1 MKKRIVSALS
11 AVTMLVTGGLALS
24 ACKDNAKEQEKV
36 MNVSLNPE
44 IEFVLDSKDKVVS
57 VNALNEEGNVIIS
70 GSAEFVGKNADEA
83 VKLFIEISKDTGY
96 MVSGRLESGENEVKV
111 AISGDTKKAQ
121 ELFSKIQTTVNKTLE
136 DLDIEG
142 TIKKADAL
150 TKEYLQNLVNECA
163 PYLDAAKVKAMEY
176 DELVKEIASSR
187 KETKDLLSQELKDA
201 YYQAK
206 ADALKLAQLENA
218 KKNLN
223 IVNKAIVDALQS
235 AYETALT
242 NIETARQEIFK
253 EDGVYYTAL
262 NNFNSAKVDY
272 LKKRNELSQL
282 PAESVTEE
290 MKALL
295 QTLDTAVENAE
306 TALNNAYTTINQTL
320 DNAKQ
325 SVNTTYTAVI
335 NKLNELNITI
345 SKTIDTTSESM
356 TQAIIDFTTKFET
369 DYAQVKEDAK
379 NRVDNMRN
387 SLVAPISV

>member
-70 GSAEFVGKNADEA
+70 GSAEFVGKDADEA

-121 ELFSKIQTTVNKTLE
+121 KLFNEIQTTVNKTLE

-150 TKEYLQNLVNECA
+150 TKEYLQNLVSECA
-163 PYLDAAKVKAMEY
+163 PYLDA
-176 DELVKEIASSR
+176 
-187 KETKDLLSQELKDA
+187 
-201 YYQAK
+201 
-206 ADALKLAQLENA
+206 
-218 KKNLN
+218 
-223 IVNKAIVDALQS
+223 
-235 AYETALT
+235 
-242 NIETARQEIFK
+242 
-253 EDGVYYTAL
+253 
-262 NNFNSAKVDY
+262 AKVDY

-306 TALNNAYTTINQTL
+306 TALNNAYTTINETL
-320 DNAKQ
+320 DSVKQ
-325 SVNTTYTAVI
+325 SVNTAYTAVI
-335 NKLNELNITI
+335 NKLNELHITI

-356 TQAIIDFTTKFET
+356 TQAITDFTTKFET

-387 SLVAPISV
+387 SLVAPLSE